1 MTYISFSI
9 PGEPVAKGRPRF
21 ANGHA
26 FTPNKTRAYE
36 EIVRLHA
43 MQAMRGKKM
52 LTGPIGIR
60 VTAYFPIPKSFTNT
74 KKEQAISG
82 ALRHTKKPD
91 WDNVGKIVSD
101 ALNGVVYP
109 DDAVIA
115 DATVSKR
122 YGIEPRVVVTVLE
135 I

>member
-26 FTPNKTRAYE
+26 FTPNKTRVYE

-52 LTGPIGIR
+52 LTGPISIR
-60 VTAYFPIPKSFTNT
+60 VTAYFPIPKSFTKT

-122 YGIEPRVVVTVLE
+122 YGVEPRVVVTALE

>member
-26 FTPNKTRAYE
+26 YTPAKTRIYE
-36 EIVRLHA
+36 ETVRLHA
-43 MQAMRGKKM
+43 IHAMRGKKM
-52 LTGPIGIR
+52 LTGAISLR
-60 VTAYFPIPKSFTNT
+60 VTAYFPTPKSFTRAKT
-74 KKEQAISG
+74 EQAISG
-82 ALRHTKKPD
+82 SLLHTKKPD
-91 WDNVGKIVSD
+91 WDNIGKIVSD

-122 YGIEPRVVVTVLE
+122 YGVEPRVVVTALE

>member
-1 MTYISFSI
+1 MTCIRFSI

-52 LTGPIGIR
+52 LTGPIGIL
-60 VTAYFPIPKSFTNT
+60 VTAYFSIPKNFTKT
-74 KKEQAISG
+74 KRLNAYRANDEEQEP
-82 ALRHTKKPD
+82 RKKLPKKTEP
-91 WDNVGKIVSD
+91 NRCASK
-101 ALNGVVYP
+101 NGN
-109 DDAVIA
+109 IL
-115 DATVSKR
+115 VSKTR
-122 YGIEPRVVVTVLE
+122 EE

>member
-60 VTAYFPIPKSFTNT
+60 VTAYFPIPKSFTKT

-82 ALRHTKKPD
+82 SLRHTKKPD

-101 ALNGVVYP
+101 ALNGVVYR
-109 DDAVIA
+109 DDAVVA

-122 YGIEPRVVVTVLE
+122 YGVEPRVVVTVLE